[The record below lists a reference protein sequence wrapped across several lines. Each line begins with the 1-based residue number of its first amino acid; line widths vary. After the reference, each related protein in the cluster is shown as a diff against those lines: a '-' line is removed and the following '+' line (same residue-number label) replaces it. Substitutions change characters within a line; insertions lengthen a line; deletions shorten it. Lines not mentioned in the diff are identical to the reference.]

1 MHKSFNICPNA
12 CNYIIYTSYLNIF
25 TWKTNMKG
33 HITKTS
39 VQRNADRT
47 KKNISMNSNNYVYI
61 IGYI

>member
-1 MHKSFNICPNA
+1 
-12 CNYIIYTSYLNIF
+12 
-25 TWKTNMKG
+25 MKG

-47 KKNISMNSNNYVYI
+47 KINIPMNSNNYVYI

>member
-47 KKNISMNSNNYVYI
+47 KKKYI
-61 IGYI
+61 NEFK

>member
-1 MHKSFNICPNA
+1 
-12 CNYIIYTSYLNIF
+12 
-25 TWKTNMKG
+25 MKG

-47 KKNISMNSNNYVYI
+47 KINISMNSKNYVYI